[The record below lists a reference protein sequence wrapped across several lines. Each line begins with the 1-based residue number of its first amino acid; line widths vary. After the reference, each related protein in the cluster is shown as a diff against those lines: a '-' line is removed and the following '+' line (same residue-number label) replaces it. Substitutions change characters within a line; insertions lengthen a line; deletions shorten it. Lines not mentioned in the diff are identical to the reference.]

1 MHDNERESA
10 IAVAT
15 QDSHSSGRGEDVSLI
30 QEVALRQQK
39 RLAWILA
46 SSIITA
52 VFLEFLGRALFKLFA
67 APFVL
72 TGALTL
78 GALFLWGAVSVYI
91 ILRLRSPRYVTLLV
105 VTGACCFVFS
115 QTVSVSVNFSPFL
128 FVLLMETH
136 PWVHLLLEEAL
147 FLVGLLALFAG
158 FYASIFTTH
167 RSILETEARR
177 RLLADEVEERKCAQE
192 ALRQS
197 EQTLSMLIAVNPES
211 LLLVDAARRVLVA
224 NDAAARRL
232 GCTPEALAGNDLL
245 EFYPLN
251 TRDTLSACFN
261 KAAFSGALCRFEEER
276 RDRYY
281 ESYICPVK
289 GKDGNI
295 HRYAVMNVD
304 ITDRRKM
311 EEELRLLN
319 RDLETGIRQRILELQ
334 RTNERLLDAINLN
347 QELITVSPLGILVF
361 TMSGSCLVANKAALE
376 FLDCKAEELRDE
388 SQCLIPLLERFGL
401 RDLAQAV
408 RSGDASLWGE
418 MHAVMP
424 SGRERWLEYHA
435 SFFASAGEKHL
446 LVMLS
451 DVSDRMHARLVME
464 EQRQKLENTARITT
478 LGQMAGD
485 IAHEVRKPLSVLT
498 LSVDQLKAWCDD
510 KTLVREGLPI
520 LMDRILRSVSLMDEI
535 VRSLTNLLR
544 EGAQDPFE
552 AVPVKRI
559 LDDAMTLCHHS
570 FQREKIEL
578 RLSEIPDI
586 TLECRSC
593 QLSQVMANL
602 LNNARDAVNALDE
615 KWVSVDVYTGNDKV
629 VFAVTDSGTI
639 PAPTIRRKIFQPLF
653 TTKTAG
659 RGLGLGLSI
668 SKRLVESHKGRCVL
682 DENHPNTRFLVE
694 LPLRQT
700 GGEPPRS
707 VS

>member
-1 MHDNERESA
+1 MHDNDRGS
-10 IAVAT
+10 AVAAAT
-15 QDSHSSGRGEDVSLI
+15 HARNSSGRGEDVFCI

-39 RLAWILA
+39 RLAWILT
-46 SSIITA
+46 SGIIAA

-78 GALFLWGAVSVYI
+78 VALFLWGAVSVYI

-115 QTVSVSVNFSPFL
+115 QTVSVSMNFSPFL
-128 FVLLMETH
+128 AVLLMETH
-136 PWVHLLLEEAL
+136 PWAYLLLEEAL
-147 FLVGLLALFAG
+147 FLIGLLALFAG

-167 RSILETEARR
+167 RSILEMEARR

-232 GCTPEALAGNDLL
+232 GCTPEVLAGKDLL

-261 KAAFSGALCRFEEER
+261 KAAFSGVLCRSEEER

-295 HRYAVMNVD
+295 HRYAVMNID

-361 TMSGSCLVANKAALE
+361 TMMGNCLVVNRAALQFFE
-376 FLDCKAEELRDE
+376 CDEADLCGENHGLVRLLDRLRLSELAN
-388 SQCLIPLLERFGL
+388 S
-401 RDLAQAV
+401 V
-408 RSGDASLWGE
+408 RYGDAPLSGE
-418 MHAVMP
+418 IHAVMP

-435 SFFASAGEKHL
+435 SFFASTGEKHL
-446 LVMLS
+446 LVLVN
-451 DVSDRMHARLVME
+451 DVSDRIHARLVME
-464 EQRQKLENTARITT
+464 EQRQKLENAVRITT
-478 LGQMAGD
+478 LGLMAGD
-485 IAHEVRKPLSVLT
+485 IAHEVRKPLTVLT
-498 LSVDQLKAWCDD
+498 LAVDQLKAWCDD
-510 KTLVREGLPI
+510 KTLVREGLPV
-520 LMDRILRSVSLMDEI
+520 LMDRILRNVSLMEGI
-535 VRSLTNLLR
+535 VRSLTSLLR

-559 LDDAMTLCHHS
+559 LDDAMTLCQHN

-593 QLSQVMANL
+593 QLSQVLANL

-629 VFAVTDSGTI
+629 VFAVTDSGTTPE
-639 PAPTIRRKIFQPLF
+639 PAIRHKIFQPLF

-659 RGLGLGLSI
+659 RGIGLGLSI

-682 DENHPNTRFLVE
+682 DETHPNTRFLVE
-694 LPLRQT
+694 LPLKQAA
-700 GGEPPRS
+700 GEPAGS